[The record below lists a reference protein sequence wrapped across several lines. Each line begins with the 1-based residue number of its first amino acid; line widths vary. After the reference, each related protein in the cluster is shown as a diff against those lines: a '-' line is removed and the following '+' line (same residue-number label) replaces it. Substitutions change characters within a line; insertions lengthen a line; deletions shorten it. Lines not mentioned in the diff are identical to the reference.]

1 MTKFKKYINQIENQD
16 FKEFTKYL
24 DEDELIKLEYHFDN
38 YAKQL
43 TIHSVVVPKGTLC
56 SEMYCQDE
64 AVSVVNVDKW
74 YRCKNH

>member
-1 MTKFKKYINQIENQD
+1 MTNFKKYINQIENQD

-43 TIHSVVVPKGTLC
+43 YIPR
-56 SEMYCQDE
+56 
-64 AVSVVNVDKW
+64 VSKT
-74 YRCKNH
+74 K

>member
-1 MTKFKKYINQIENQD
+1 MTNFKKYINQIENQD

-43 TIHSVVVPKGTLC
+43 SIPR
-56 SEMYCQDE
+56 
-64 AVSVVNVDKW
+64 VSKT
-74 YRCKNH
+74 K